1 MADELAPEVVATA
14 SSRVAA
20 ALAKDNPPAPAA
32 SPQQSSLPGTAPAG
46 EPATQAGEKRTRT
59 TVAKLLQKYQERV
72 VQLENDVIAVE
83 EAIEKQQA
91 SLNEMYFKLNLW
103 REAIAEINAD

>member
-32 SPQQSSLPGTAPAG
+32 APQQPSLPGTAPAG

-59 TVAKLLQKYQERV
+59 TVAKLLQKYQERLDDTV
-72 VQLENDVIAVE
+72 NEIEQVERVIAG
-83 EAIEKQQA
+83 QQ
-91 SLNEMYFKLNLW
+91 LLLTQLRYRQDLW

>member
-20 ALAKDNPPAPAA
+20 ALAKDNPPAPAV
-32 SPQQSSLPGTAPAG
+32 PQQTTLSGISPAG

-59 TVAKLLQKYQERV
+59 TVAKLLQKYQERADALAGEIFEAEEGIEAAKY
-72 VQLENDVIAVE
+72 QL
-83 EAIEKQQA
+83 Q
-91 SLNEMYFKLNLW
+91 EMRFKHQFWLD
-103 REAIAEINAD
+103 AIAEINAD